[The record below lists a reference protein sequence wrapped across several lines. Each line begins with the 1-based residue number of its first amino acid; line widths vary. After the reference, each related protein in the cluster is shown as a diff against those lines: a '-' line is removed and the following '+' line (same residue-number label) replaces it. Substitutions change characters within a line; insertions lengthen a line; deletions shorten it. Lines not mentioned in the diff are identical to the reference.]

1 MGSYVNRGRE
11 SFTSAVNSKI
21 YVDKTGL
28 LEYTNSVLETEQ
40 RWICSSRPRR
50 FGKSI
55 AAGMITAYYDRTCD
69 SKELFSKYEIAK
81 TDDFEKYLNQFD
93 VIQID
98 MADIRTEL
106 GSNDDIVKY
115 ISKKIILELKE
126 YYPEYVTPEDSLLP
140 TVLSNINLRTGAKFV
155 IVIDEWDAIFRDDKY
170 NEKSQR
176 EYIDLLRGLFK
187 GERSKAFTKLAY
199 ITGILPIKKYNS
211 ESALNNFDEFTM
223 TSPKMLSKYV
233 GFTQDEV
240 MTLCNKYDMDFD
252 EAATW
257 YDGYSFKRIAHI
269 YNPNSVVKAM
279 LSGEYDC
286 YWSKTVAYE
295 SLKSYIC
302 MNFDGLKEAIV
313 SMIGGGRC
321 RVNTLTFE
329 NDMTSFKSRD
339 DVITVLIHLGYLA
352 YDQDRKEAYVPNE
365 EVRMAFENTISS
377 TDWTPVID
385 AINKSER
392 LLKLT
397 WAKESDE
404 VAEYISEVHMQN
416 TSILQY
422 NDENSLSCV
431 ITLAYYNAINDY
443 TVIREL
449 PSGLGYADIVYLPKK
464 HSDKPAMIV
473 ELKYNKNAKAAIE
486 QIKEKKYP
494 KSLQDYKGNLL
505 LVGVNY
511 DKDTKEH
518 SCVIEDCELEY

>member
-1 MGSYVNRGRE
+1 MGSYVNRGKE
-11 SFTSAVNSKI
+11 SFERAVNSKI

-28 LEYTNSVLETEQ
+28 LEYTNSVLGTEQ
-40 RWICSSRPRR
+40 CWICSSRPRR

-55 AAGMITAYYDRTCD
+55 AAGMITAYYDRICD

-81 TDDFEKYLNQFD
+81 TDDFEKYLNKYD
-93 VIQID
+93 VIQLD
-98 MADIRTEL
+98 MAYICTQMKN
-106 GSNDDIVKY
+106 SNLSVDY
-115 ISKKIILELKE
+115 IHKCVIDELKE
-126 YYPEYVTPEDSLLP
+126 IYPGVLGDEENLP
-140 TVLSNINLRTGAKFV
+140 FALAEINKRTGAQFV
-155 IVIDEWDAIFRDDKY
+155 IVIDEWDAIFRDDRY
-170 NEKSQR
+170 NEKAQ
-176 EYIDLLRGLFK
+176 IDYVNLLRGLFK
-187 GERSKAFTKLAY
+187 GEQSKSFTKLAY

-223 TSPKMLSKYV
+223 INPDLIAEYI
-233 GFTQDEV
+233 GFTENEV
-240 MTLCNKYDMDFD
+240 KALCDKYDMNFD
-252 EAATW
+252 EMKRW
-257 YDGYSFKRIAHI
+257 YDGYSLDGLHV
-269 YNPNSVVKAM
+269 YNPKSVADAVRRRKIAN
-279 LSGEYDC
+279 
-286 YWSKTVAYE
+286 YWTQTVAFE
-295 SLKSYIC
+295 SLKGYIN
-302 MNFDGLKEAIV
+302 MNFDGLKDDIV
-313 SMIGGGRC
+313 AVLSGGRC
-321 RVNTLTFE
+321 SVNILDFE
-329 NDMTSFKSRD
+329 NDMTSFKSKD
-339 DVITVLIHLGYLA
+339 DVLTVLIHLGYLA
-352 YDQDRKEAYVPNE
+352 YDETTNEAYIPNE
-365 EVRMAFENTISS
+365 EVRSAFERTIKR

-449 PSGLGYADIVYLPKK
+449 PSGLGFADIVYLPKK
-464 HSDKPAMIV
+464 HSDKPTMIV

-511 DKDTKEH
+511 DKDTKKH
-518 SCVIEDCELEY
+518 SCIIEDCEM

>member
-1 MGSYVNRGRE
+1 MGIYLNRGNG

-28 LEYTNSVLETEQ
+28 LEYTNSVLGTEQ
-40 RWICSSRPRR
+40 CWICSSRPRR

-81 TDDFEKYLNQFD
+81 TTDFEKYLNKYD
-93 VIQID
+93 VIQLD
-98 MADIRTEL
+98 MAYICTQMKS
-106 GSNDDIVKY
+106 SNLSVDY
-115 ISKKIILELKE
+115 IHKCVIDELKE
-126 YYPEYVTPEDSLLP
+126 TYPG
-140 TVLSNINLRTGAKFV
+140 VLGDEENLSFALAEINKRTGAQFV
-155 IVIDEWDAIFRDDKY
+155 IVIDEWDAIFRDDRY
-170 NEKSQR
+170 NEKAQMD
-176 EYIDLLRGLFK
+176 YVNLLRGLFK
-187 GERSKAFTKLAY
+187 GKQSKSFTKLAY

-223 TSPKMLSKYV
+223 TSPKMLSEYV
-233 GFTQDEV
+233 GFTENEV
-240 MTLCNKYDMDFD
+240 MSLCNKYNMDFD

-321 RVNTLTFE
+321 KVNTFTFE

-365 EVRMAFENTISS
+365 EVRMAFENTIST
-377 TDWTPVID
+377 TDWAPVID

-397 WAKESDE
+397 WAKEADE

-431 ITLAYYNAINDY
+431 ITLAYYNAVNDY

-449 PSGLGYADIVYLPKK
+449 PSGLGYADIVYIPKK
-464 HSDKPAMIV
+464 PSNKPAMII
-473 ELKYNKNAKAAIE
+473 ELKYNKTAKAAIE

-494 KSLQDYKGNLL
+494 KALQDYNGNLL
-505 LVGVNY
+505 LVGINY

-518 SCVIEDCELEY
+518 SCIIEDFEIFN